1 MSNWNE
7 KYTWAFPLAGSS
19 EDQGF
24 NHPGI
29 DMFASVP
36 YVGVTKE
43 IIQNVLDARDKSL
56 SPELP
61 VKVCFEAIE
70 IDVDDIPGAMQLA
83 DTIDRCCEYY
93 MSGTDNEGL
102 SRVKEYSDANLKG
115 MGKIPTLK
123 ISDYNTTGLTGISDP
138 DNHETAWYGLVK
150 SFSSSHK
157 GDDASGSKGVGKFA
171 TYNFSRLRTVLYSTL
186 TKDEGRAFQGKTILT
201 TFRSE
206 ADGKKRM
213 PRARFGIELEE
224 EVEPVIFESEIPA
237 VYHRDRIGT
246 DIFAIGFEKEDKW
259 YNQVLVSVIEYFFYA
274 IYKGN
279 LEVTIADGSEMIE
292 VNKSNIAE
300 MIEKA
305 SVLYGDM
312 TINEELSFTAPM
324 YWKAIASEPL
334 TRQFSY
340 HGHSMGNY
348 DLYVYMGDDV
358 NERRVLEMRKAGMRI
373 REDRFQIAA
382 NFVGVFVAT
391 GDGAVSDKPED
402 NISSFL
408 RKCENPSHDAW
419 TGSNYRGNKVKATR
433 IIKKLHN
440 DIRDVIKSLL
450 PEDDGEQLKAFGV
463 NELLMSQG
471 EDGPDGE
478 KEEAFMT
485 AKPKEVILEKGGV
498 KATPKKDLSKPT
510 NGRGKGKGGEKK
522 EPDPKKEKKKRN
534 NKQGNKKITPISI
547 GRVRTLFDEGTGMY
561 RISLIPEKDAKV
573 LYLEIITS
581 GDDGNADV
589 ADVEMATLGST
600 ELEMKRDMLLVKD
613 IAAGKKITADVLLR
627 GKRRERLEVYG
638 YVGQ

>member
-29 DMFASVP
+29 DMFASMP

-56 SPELP
+56 PSEIP

-70 IDVDDIPGAMQLA
+70 IDVDDIPGAVQLA
-83 DTIDRCCEYY
+83 DTIDRCCEFYK
-93 MSGTDNEGL
+93 SGTDGEGL
-102 SRVKEYSDANLKG
+102 SRVKEYSDAYLKG
-115 MGKIPTLK
+115 RGKIPALK

-171 TYNFSRLRTVLYSTL
+171 TYNFSRIRTVLYSTL
-186 TKDEGRAFQGKTILT
+186 TKDEGRAFQGKTLLT
-201 TFRSE
+201 TFRSGL
-206 ADGKKRM
+206 DGKKRM

-224 EVEPVIFESEIPA
+224 EVEPVKCKSEIPA
-237 VYHRDRIGT
+237 VFHRDMIGT

-279 LEVTIADGSEMIE
+279 LEVTIADGNEVIE
-292 VNKSNIAE
+292 VNKSNIAD
-300 MIEKA
+300 MIERA
-305 SVLYGDM
+305 SALYGEM

-324 YWKAIASEPL
+324 YWKAMASEPI
-334 TRQFSY
+334 TKQFSY
-340 HGHSMGNY
+340 YGHSMGNY

-419 TGSNYRGNKVKATR
+419 TGSNYRGNKEKANR

-440 DIRDVIKSLL
+440 DIRDIIKSLL
-450 PEDDGEQLKAFGV
+450 PEDDGEQIKAFGV

-485 AKPKEVILEKGGV
+485 ARPKEVMLEKSGT
-498 KATPKKDLSKPT
+498 KTTSKKDMSRPT
-510 NGRGKGKGGEKK
+510 NGRGKGKGEKK
-522 EPDPKKEKKKRN
+522 KKDDPKKEKKKRN
-534 NKQGNKKITPISI
+534 NKQGNKNISSI
-547 GRVRTLFDEGTGMY
+547 SLGRVRTPFDEVTGMY
-561 RISLIPEKDAKV
+561 RISFIPEKEAKV
-573 LYLEIITS
+573 LYLEITAS
-581 GDDGNADV
+581 GDDGNVDA
-589 ADVEMATLGST
+589 ADVEIATLGS
-600 ELEMKRDMLLVKD
+600 EKLETKRDMLLVKD
-613 IAAGKKITADVLLR
+613 VKAGKKITVEVLLR

-638 YVGQ
+638 YAGQ